1 MLIKALIHKFSI
13 FQLVLTKWSSED
25 VFVLSTVFCNYN
37 CSHKLFIR
45 KDKSCVL
52 ILNPQMNFKSHE
64 SNFWE
69 LVFFIPSIIHKR
81 VFLHN
86 FNLMNCMN
94 LYS

>member
-1 MLIKALIHKFSI
+1 MLIKALIPKFSI
-13 FQLVLTKWSSED
+13 FQLVLTKWSSKD
-25 VFVLSTVFCNYN
+25 IFILSATTTVLTNYL
-37 CSHKLFIR
+37 SEKIR
-45 KDKSCVL
+45 AVY
-52 ILNPQMNFKSHE
+52 LNPQMNFKSHE